1 MKKMELAIREE
12 GRELRGW
19 NDRGWQE
26 GEGFGRWKELG
37 GQSVG
42 GCIIVQFIYW
52 KLGVVGGCEKSM

>member
-1 MKKMELAIREE
+1 MAIREE

-42 GCIIVQFIYW
+42 VLEDVSLYSLYIGN
-52 KLGVVGGCEKSM
+52 